1 MNVVSRI
8 IFISDE
14 KRERDGKVYHNVNFE
29 DMDDGKVYTRI
40 SASEEAVNKMRKYEK
55 YNGHFNLSMWENQWR
70 LSLVDVSPIPSK

>member
-29 DMDDGKVYTRI
+29 DMEDGKVYTRI
-40 SASEEAVNKMRKYEK
+40 SSSEEAVSKMCKYEK
-55 YNGHFNLSMWENQWR
+55 YNAHFNLSMWDNQWK
-70 LSLVDVSPIPSK
+70 LSLVDVTPISGK